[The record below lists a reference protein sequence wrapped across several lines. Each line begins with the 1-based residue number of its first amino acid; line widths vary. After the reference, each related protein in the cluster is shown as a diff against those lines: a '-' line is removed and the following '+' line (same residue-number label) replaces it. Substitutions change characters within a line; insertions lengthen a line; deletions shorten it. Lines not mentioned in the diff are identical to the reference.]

1 MKERILFVDNL
12 RALLILIVVLG
23 HCLQYTGCNVSDN
36 VLYNFIQSFQMPLFM
51 FVSGFVSFKDCYS
64 LGWLKRRCKRL
75 LIPFIAG
82 TFIMGL
88 TFREG
93 SLWEYFVYPL
103 KGLWFLWVLAMLSL
117 LQYLTSLLYS
127 KLCNTRGVYLV
138 CMLVIFAIT
147 SVCSLFFKS
156 ILCFDLIAFHFIF
169 YFTGYYF
176 NRFWTNIKQV
186 PSFLVV
192 LLFVLSAFLSL
203 TFNKDVPSYFIVKN
217 FSIYVRTV
225 SFIITI
231 SFFMMSYICID
242 KQVNLLKY
250 IGANTLGIYV
260 IHRVL
265 FEFRPIALESSI
277 IASNYYSMC
286 VFVLFLIM
294 TVISIILVK
303 MFARDKILSYMF
315 LGK

>member
-23 HCLQYTGCNVSDN
+23 HCLQYTGCNMSDN

-51 FVSGFVSFKDCYS
+51 FVSGFVSLKDSYS
-64 LGWLKRRCKRL
+64 WNWLKRRCKRL
-75 LIPFIAG
+75 LIPFIVG
-82 TFIMGL
+82 TFVMGL

-103 KGLWFLWVLAMLSL
+103 KGLWFLWVLAVLSL
-117 LQYLTSLLYS
+117 LQYLTSILHS
-127 KLCNTRGVYLV
+127 RFRHTRGGYLICLLIV
-138 CMLVIFAIT
+138 FLIT
-147 SVCSLFFKS
+147 SVCSLIFKS

-169 YFTGYYF
+169 YFAGYYF
-176 NRFWTNIKQV
+176 TRFWSNIKQA
-186 PSFLVV
+186 PTYLVV
-192 LLFVLSAFLSL
+192 LLFVFSAFLSIS
-203 TFNKDVPSYFIVKN
+203 FNKDIPSYFIVRN

-265 FEFRPIALESSI
+265 FEFRPALLESELIS
-277 IASNYYSMC
+277 SNYTLS
-286 VFVLFLIM
+286 VFILFVVM
-294 TVISIILVK
+294 TAVSLFFVQL
-303 MFARDKILSYMF
+303 LSRNKTLSLMF

>member
-23 HCLQYTGCNVSDN
+23 HCLQYTGCNMSAN
-36 VLYNFIQSFQMPLFM
+36 ILYNFIQSFQMPLFM
-51 FVSGFVSFKDCYS
+51 FVSGFVSFKDSYS
-64 LGWLKRRCKRL
+64 WDWLKRRSKRL
-75 LIPFIAG
+75 LIPFIVG

-117 LQYLTSLLYS
+117 LQYLTSLLNS
-127 KLCNTRGVYLV
+127 KISNTRGGYLV
-138 CMLVIFAIT
+138 CLLVVFLIT
-147 SVCSLFFKS
+147 SVSSLFFKS
-156 ILCFDLIAFHFIF
+156 ILCFDLVAFHFIF

-176 NRFWTNIKQV
+176 NRFWRYIKQT
-186 PSFLVV
+186 PSFLIVI
-192 LLFVLSAFLSL
+192 LFVLSVFLSI
-203 TFNKDVPSYFIVKN
+203 TFNKDVPSYFIVRN
-217 FSIYVRTV
+217 FSIYVRVV

-242 KQVNLLKY
+242 KQFGLLKY
-250 IGANTLGIYV
+250 IGANTLGVYV

-265 FEFRPIALESSI
+265 FEFRPAVLESELIS
-277 IASNYYSMC
+277 SNYTLS
-286 VFVLFLIM
+286 VLILFVVMTAVSLFFVQLFSRNK
-294 TVISIILVK
+294 TLGLV
-303 MFARDKILSYMF
+303 F